1 MALIAAAVEPQTG
14 LVLLADASAQA
25 PLFIEQFVQQADAD
39 QASPVVQVDQGDGAR
54 RIDDLA
60 TELTTRRAGT
70 RPAPFVPDAFS
81 AAESQLTA
89 RRTVQDQVTSQIA
102 DAATSR
108 ASSASQVALFVGIG
122 AIALFGLVAALA
134 IAVSRSIAN
143 PLRRLTSAPPRSLTR

>member
-39 QASPVVQVDQGDGAR
+39 QAAPVVQVDQGDGAR
-54 RIDDLA
+54 RINDLA
-60 TELTTRRAGT
+60 TELTTPTAGPV
-70 RPAPFVPDAFS
+70 RHPFVPDAFT
-81 AAESQLTA
+81 AAKSQLTA

-122 AIALFGLVAALA
+122 AIISVRARGRAGDCAESIDRQPAAQIDIRGHLG
-134 IAVSRSIAN
+134 R
-143 PLRRLTSAPPRSLTR
+143 